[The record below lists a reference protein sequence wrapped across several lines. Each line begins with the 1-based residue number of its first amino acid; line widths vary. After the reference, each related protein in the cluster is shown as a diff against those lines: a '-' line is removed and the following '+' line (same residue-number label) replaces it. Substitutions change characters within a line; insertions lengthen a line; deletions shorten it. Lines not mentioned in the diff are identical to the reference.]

1 MPRMTRVAADELDAG
16 ARVPVAMRQLL
27 AALGLALALA
37 APLAAQ
43 NAADEGVRLFSSG
56 RFNDARVQLAAAAKA
71 DPRNA
76 TAAFYLGRV
85 EMAEGDGERAADWFE
100 RAARIDPAS
109 SQFQYWLGNAYGRQA
124 VRAGRLKQARL
135 AGRIRGALERA
146 IELDPDNIDARSALL
161 QSYVVA
167 PGIMGGSMGRARAQ
181 AREIARRS
189 PLRGRIANG
198 AIAEREK
205 DDAVAEREYDAAVTA
220 APDSAI
226 GYTVLGDLYRR
237 TGKYDQAFATFARMQ
252 KVLPQEA
259 SPLYLIGRT
268 SAVSGERL
276 DEGAAAL
283 RGYLAARRRDTD
295 PPLASAHFRLATIL
309 EKQGRRDEARGEYQA
324 TLRLDPDQ
332 KEAREGLA
340 RVR

>member
-1 MPRMTRVAADELDAG
+1 
-16 ARVPVAMRQLL
+16 MRQLIT
-27 AALGLALALA
+27 ALCLALALA

-43 NAADEGVRLFSSG
+43 NAADEGVRLFTGG
-56 RFNDARVQLAAAAKA
+56 RFDDARVQLAAAAKA

-76 TAAFYLGRV
+76 TAAFYLGRI
-85 EMAEGDGERAADWFE
+85 ELAEGDGERAAEWLE
-100 RAARIDPAS
+100 RATRIDPAS
-109 SQFQYWLGNAYGRQA
+109 SQYQYWLGNAYGRQA

-135 AGRIRGALERA
+135 AGRIRGALERSV
-146 IELDPDNIDARSALL
+146 ELDPNNLDARSALL
-161 QSYVVA
+161 QYYVIA
-167 PGIMGGSMGRARAQ
+167 PGFMGGSMGKARAQ
-181 AREIARRS
+181 AREITSRS
-189 PLRGRIANG
+189 ALRGRIAKG
-198 AIAEREK
+198 VIAERNKEVALAQREYEA
-205 DDAVAEREYDAAVTA
+205 AVAA

-259 SPLYLIGRT
+259 AALYLIGRT

-324 TLRLDPDQ
+324 TLRLDPEQ